1 MEASAAAYDALYA
14 PVCGDALAALY
25 EGGARVTLEPPRE
38 GRCGHPKSAVWN
50 RLGSHGS
57 RAAESVYSHR
67 NDYSVSLTSWDAR
80 SRA

>member
-38 GRCGHPKSAVWN
+38 GRCASEEHTHTLSKGNKVHLP
-50 RLGSHGS
+50 L
-57 RAAESVYSHR
+57 
-67 NDYSVSLTSWDAR
+67 
-80 SRA
+80 